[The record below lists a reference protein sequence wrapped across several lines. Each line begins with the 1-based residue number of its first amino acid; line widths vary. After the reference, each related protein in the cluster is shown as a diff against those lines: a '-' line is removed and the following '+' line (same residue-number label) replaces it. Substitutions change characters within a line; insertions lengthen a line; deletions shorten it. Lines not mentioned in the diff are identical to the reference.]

1 MNSLLLAHGARISSM
16 NLWYAV
22 PAIIAVSLVY
32 AATRHERMGPI
43 LVARRP
49 RGPVA
54 GRFHVRRLRRAG
66 SCRLVYVECTPHA
79 PREEIASR
87 GA

>member
-1 MNSLLLAHGARISSM
+1 M

-43 LVARRP
+43 LAH
-49 RGPVA
+49 A
-54 GRFHVRRLRRAG
+54 GRVALW
-66 SCRLVYVECTPHA
+66 LVGFMFVVFVVLEVVGWFT
-79 PREEIASR
+79 
-87 GA
+87 

>member
-43 LVARRP
+43 LAH
-49 RGPVA
+49 A
-54 GRFHVRRLRRAG
+54 GRVALW
-66 SCRLVYVECTPHA
+66 LVGFMFVVFVVLEVVGWFT
-79 PREEIASR
+79 
-87 GA
+87 